1 MCPYEIR
8 PEEFPRADRK
18 AFGGAGPSV
27 TLFSAESQ
35 VRRALAGLD
44 LAAHT
49 NDLLADAIGSA
60 LPAQWEARARIF
72 EDGRPKP
79 GDYLGTDPGAAQQV
93 DRRCARSAAACRL
106 HAALLRGD
114 DLLDSEHHDDLR
126 LIGAIV

>member
-49 NDLLADAIGSA
+49 NDLLVDAISSA
-60 LPAQWEARARIF
+60 LPGQWEARARIF
-72 EDGRPKP
+72 EDCRPKP
-79 GDYLGTDPGAAQQV
+79 GDYLGSDPSAAQRV

-114 DLLDSEHHDDLR
+114 DILEAHRDDLR
-126 LIGAIV
+126 LLGVIA